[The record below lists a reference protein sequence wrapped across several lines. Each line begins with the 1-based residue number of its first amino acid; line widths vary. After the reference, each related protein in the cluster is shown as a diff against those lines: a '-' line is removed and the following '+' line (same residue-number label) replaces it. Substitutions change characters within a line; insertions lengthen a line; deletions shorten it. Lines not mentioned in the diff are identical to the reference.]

1 MQTESHCDLVAVGQ
15 RLDALHQL
23 VVTLVTTHE
32 LDALVSA
39 RGEADLHAVSHQSA
53 ADTIYRLDLVVEPII
68 VEHCERWGREG
79 ALVVIA
85 EGLEPETGRV
95 FPAGSRED
103 DARVRL
109 IVDPID
115 GTRGLMYDKRSA
127 WSLAGV
133 APNKGTRTRLRD
145 IEVAVM
151 TELPTSKMAYSDVL
165 WAVRGQGARGVRE
178 NVTHPNIPPREL
190 TLNPSTA
197 ETIEHGFAM
206 VSNFF
211 SGTKVIAS
219 ELMEHLVAKL
229 IGAADVTK
237 ALVFDDQYIS
247 TGGQFYELIVGHD
260 RFNADLR
267 PMFYRIQEQ
276 PAGLCCHP
284 YDCATALIAEEAGVV
299 LTDAMGRPLDA
310 PMDVTSNVA
319 WAGFSNEALRMRIE
333 PLLTAFLRERM
344 KEGA

>member
-1 MQTESHCDLVAVGQ
+1 MQLISDRETWVERLRELQ
-15 RLDALHQL
+15 RAMRS
-23 VVTLVTTHE
+23 
-32 LDALVSA
+32 ALVGA
-39 RGEADLHAVSHQSA
+39 RAQADLHGVSHESA
-53 ADTIYRLDLVVEPII
+53 ADTIYKLDLVVEPII
-68 VEHCERWGREG
+68 VEFCERWARDVP
-79 ALVVIA
+79 LVVIA

-95 FPAGSRED
+95 FPPGSRED

-109 IVDPID
+109 ILDPID
-115 GTRGLMYDKRSA
+115 GTRGLMYNKRSA

-133 APNKGTRTRLRD
+133 APNKGAATRLRD

-165 WAVRGQGARGVRE
+165 WAVMGEGARGVRE
-178 NVTHPNIPPREL
+178 NVTHPNIPAGEL
-190 TLNPSTA
+190 SLNPSAA

-211 SGTKVIAS
+211 PGTKVIAS
-219 ELMEHLVAKL
+219 ELMEHLVAEL
-229 IGAADVTK
+229 VGAADVSK
-237 ALVFDDQYIS
+237 AVVFDDQYIS
-247 TGGQFYELIVGHD
+247 TGGQFYELIAGHD

-267 PMFYRIQEQ
+267 PFFYRIQGQ

-299 LTDAMGRPLDA
+299 LTDGVGGRLDA

-319 WAGFSNEALRMRIE
+319 WAGFANEGLRRRME
-333 PLLTAFLRERM
+333 PLLMAFLRGRM
-344 KEGA
+344 KDGD